1 MAQQLRALATL
12 AENWGS
18 TPRIHKVAYN
28 HLLPHFHG
36 IQCPFLASAGTR
48 HACCAQTYMHA
59 NYTRSKK

>member
-48 HACCAQTYMHA
+48 HVQIYA
-59 NYTRSKK
+59 SKPPVHIK